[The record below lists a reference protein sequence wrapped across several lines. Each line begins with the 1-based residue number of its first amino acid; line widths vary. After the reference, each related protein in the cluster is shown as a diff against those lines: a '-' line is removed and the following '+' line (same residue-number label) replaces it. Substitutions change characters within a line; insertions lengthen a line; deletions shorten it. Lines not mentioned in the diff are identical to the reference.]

1 MRKIWYAA
9 VLTALLCGCSSAAVE
24 NVKYDAAKM
33 DAGYFYE
40 YYGSVHPRQFVESSL
55 KIYFYVI
62 SGTRIESLYAWTDTS
77 VKGVLIETSVT
88 MDADR
93 CLKQVISERAYLA
106 AQYKVSPFIKFDYKR
121 TVDYDFSAQ
130 TVTKDEYWV
139 DGNKPE
145 TILHPIHDKGAHSF
159 QTDKLP
165 VFEFFGDM
173 PIDIFIAGRF
183 LAEDTT
189 SRLPIND
196 KGYITDASFMPH
208 KTEETFSYNSI
219 DYSCKRFRIKNK
231 GILAQ
236 FFGKE
241 TYFLRESDSGLNYP
255 VCFKGADA
263 EYRLARRT
271 VMKLEEWEAFKQ
283 TVKDEFSPEGYI
295 DIVYEE

>member
-1 MRKIWYAA
+1 MNKIWYVV
-9 VLTALLCGCSSAAVE
+9 VLIVLLCSCSSAVVE
-24 NVKYDAAKM
+24 TVQYDAAKM

-40 YYGSVHPRQFVESSL
+40 YHGSVHPHQFVESGL

-62 SGTRIESLYAWTDTS
+62 SDTRIESLYAWTDTS
-77 VKGVLIETSVT
+77 VKGALIETSIM
-88 MDADR
+88 MDAAR
-93 CLKQVISERAYLA
+93 CLKQAISERAYLA
-106 AQYKVSPFIKFDYKR
+106 TQYKIDPFIKFDYKR
-121 TVDYDFSAQ
+121 EVVYDFSAQ

-145 TILHPIHDKGAHSF
+145 TILHPIHDKGVHSF

-173 PIDIFIAGRF
+173 PIDIFIAGRL

-231 GILAQ
+231 SLLAL
-236 FFGKE
+236 FFSKE

-271 VMKLEEWEAFKQ
+271 AMKLEEWNAFKQ

>member
-1 MRKIWYAA
+1 M
-9 VLTALLCGCSSAAVE
+9 LLCSCSSAVVE
-24 NVKYDAAKM
+24 TVQYDAAKM

-40 YYGSVHPRQFVESSL
+40 YHGSVHPHQFVESGL

-62 SGTRIESLYAWTDTS
+62 SDTRIESLYAWTDTS
-77 VKGVLIETSVT
+77 VKGALIETSIM
-88 MDADR
+88 MDAAR
-93 CLKQVISERAYLA
+93 CLKQAISERAYLA
-106 AQYKVSPFIKFDYKR
+106 TQYKIDPFIKFDYKR
-121 TVDYDFSAQ
+121 EVVYDFSAQ

-139 DGNKPE
+139 NGNKPE
-145 TILHPIHDKGAHSF
+145 TILHPIHDKGVHSF

-231 GILAQ
+231 SLLAL
-236 FFGKE
+236 FFSKE

-271 VMKLEEWEAFKQ
+271 AMNIEEWNAFKQ

-295 DIVYEE
+295 DMVYEE

>member
-1 MRKIWYAA
+1 MNKIWYVV
-9 VLTALLCGCSSAAVE
+9 VLIVLLCSCSSAVVE
-24 NVKYDAAKM
+24 TVQYDAAKM
-33 DAGYFYE
+33 DVGYFYE
-40 YYGSVHPRQFVESSL
+40 YHGSVHPHQFVESGL

-62 SGTRIESLYAWTDTS
+62 SDTRIESLYAWTDTS
-77 VKGVLIETSVT
+77 VKGALIETSIM
-88 MDADR
+88 MDAAR
-93 CLKQVISERAYLA
+93 CLKQAISERAYLA
-106 AQYKVSPFIKFDYKR
+106 TQYKIDPFIKFDYKR
-121 TVDYDFSAQ
+121 EVVYDFSAQ

-139 DGNKPE
+139 NGNKPE
-145 TILHPIHDKGAHSF
+145 TILHPIHDKGVHSF

-231 GILAQ
+231 SLLAL
-236 FFGKE
+236 FFSKE

-271 VMKLEEWEAFKQ
+271 AMKLEEWNAFKQ

>member
-1 MRKIWYAA
+1 MNKIWYVV
-9 VLTALLCGCSSAAVE
+9 VLIVLLCSCSSAVVE
-24 NVKYDAAKM
+24 TVQYDAAKM
-33 DAGYFYE
+33 DVGYFYE
-40 YYGSVHPRQFVESSL
+40 YHGSVHPHQFVESGL

-62 SGTRIESLYAWTDTS
+62 SDTRIESLYAWTDTS
-77 VKGVLIETSVT
+77 VKGALIETSIM
-88 MDADR
+88 MDAAS
-93 CLKQVISERAYLA
+93 CLKQAISERAYLA
-106 AQYKVSPFIKFDYKR
+106 TQYKIDPFIKFDYKR
-121 TVDYDFSAQ
+121 EVVYDFSAQ

-139 DGNKPE
+139 NGNKPE
-145 TILHPIHDKGAHSF
+145 TILHPIHDKGVHSF

-231 GILAQ
+231 SLLAP
-236 FFGKE
+236 FFSKE

-271 VMKLEEWEAFKQ
+271 AMKLEEWNAFKQ

>member
-1 MRKIWYAA
+1 MNKIWYVV
-9 VLTALLCGCSSAAVE
+9 VLIVLLCSCSSAVVE
-24 NVKYDAAKM
+24 TVQYDAAKM
-33 DAGYFYE
+33 DVGYFYE
-40 YYGSVHPRQFVESSL
+40 YHGSVHPHQFVESGL

-62 SGTRIESLYAWTDTS
+62 SDTRIESLYAWTDTS
-77 VKGVLIETSVT
+77 VKGALIETSIM
-88 MDADR
+88 MDAAR
-93 CLKQVISERAYLA
+93 CLKQAISERAYLA
-106 AQYKVSPFIKFDYKR
+106 TQYKIDPFIKFDYKR
-121 TVDYDFSAQ
+121 EVVYDFSAQ

-145 TILHPIHDKGAHSF
+145 TILHPIHDKGVHSF

-231 GILAQ
+231 SLLAL
-236 FFGKE
+236 FFSKE

-263 EYRLARRT
+263 EYRLVRRT
-271 VMKLEEWEAFKQ
+271 AMNIEEWNAFKQ

>member
-1 MRKIWYAA
+1 MNKIWYVV
-9 VLTALLCGCSSAAVE
+9 VLIVLLCSCSSAVVE
-24 NVKYDAAKM
+24 TVQYDAAKM

-40 YYGSVHPRQFVESSL
+40 YHGSVHPHQFVESGL

-62 SGTRIESLYAWTDTS
+62 SDTRIESLYAWTDTS
-77 VKGVLIETSVT
+77 VKGALIETSIM
-88 MDADR
+88 MDAAR
-93 CLKQVISERAYLA
+93 CLKQAISERAYLA
-106 AQYKVSPFIKFDYKR
+106 TQYKIDPFIKFDYKR
-121 TVDYDFSAQ
+121 EVVYDFSAQ

-139 DGNKPE
+139 NGNKPE
-145 TILHPIHDKGAHSF
+145 TILHPIHDKGVHSF

-231 GILAQ
+231 SLLAL
-236 FFGKE
+236 FFSKE
-241 TYFLRESDSGLNYP
+241 TYFLRESDSGLSYP
-255 VCFKGADA
+255 VCFKGADV

-271 VMKLEEWEAFKQ
+271 AMKLEEWNAFKQ
-283 TVKDEFSPEGYI
+283 TVKDAFSPEGYI

>member
-1 MRKIWYAA
+1 MNKIWYVV
-9 VLTALLCGCSSAAVE
+9 VLIVLLCSCSSAVVE
-24 NVKYDAAKM
+24 TVQYDAAKM
-33 DAGYFYE
+33 DVGYFYE
-40 YYGSVHPRQFVESSL
+40 YHGSVHPHQFVESGL

-62 SGTRIESLYAWTDTS
+62 SDTRIESLYAWTDTS
-77 VKGVLIETSVT
+77 VKGALIETSIM
-88 MDADR
+88 MDAAS
-93 CLKQVISERAYLA
+93 CLKQAISERAYLA
-106 AQYKVSPFIKFDYKR
+106 TQYKIDPFIKFDYKR
-121 TVDYDFSAQ
+121 EVVYDFSAQ

-139 DGNKPE
+139 NGNKPE
-145 TILHPIHDKGAHSF
+145 TILHPIHDKGVHSF

-231 GILAQ
+231 SLLAP
-236 FFGKE
+236 FFSKE

-263 EYRLARRT
+263 EYRLVRRT
-271 VMKLEEWEAFKQ
+271 AMNIEEWNAFKQ

>member
-1 MRKIWYAA
+1 MNKIWYVV
-9 VLTALLCGCSSAAVE
+9 VLIVLLCSCSSAVVE
-24 NVKYDAAKM
+24 TVQYDAAKM

-40 YYGSVHPRQFVESSL
+40 YHGSVHPHQFVESGL

-62 SGTRIESLYAWTDTS
+62 SDTRIESLYAWTDTS
-77 VKGVLIETSVT
+77 VKGALIETSIM
-88 MDADR
+88 MDAAR
-93 CLKQVISERAYLA
+93 CLKQAISERAYLA
-106 AQYKVSPFIKFDYKR
+106 TQYKIDPFIKFDYKR
-121 TVDYDFSAQ
+121 EVVYDFSAQ

-145 TILHPIHDKGAHSF
+145 TILHPIHDKGVHSF

-208 KTEETFSYNSI
+208 KTEETFSYNGI

-231 GILAQ
+231 SLLAQ

-271 VMKLEEWEAFKQ
+271 AMKLEEWNAFKQ

>member
-1 MRKIWYAA
+1 MNKIWYVV
-9 VLTALLCGCSSAAVE
+9 VLIVLLCSCSSAVVE
-24 NVKYDAAKM
+24 TVQYDAAKM

-40 YYGSVHPRQFVESSL
+40 YHGSVHPHQFVESGL

-62 SGTRIESLYAWTDTS
+62 SDTRIESLYAWTDTS
-77 VKGVLIETSVT
+77 VKGALIETSIM
-88 MDADR
+88 MDAAR
-93 CLKQVISERAYLA
+93 CLKQAISERAYLA
-106 AQYKVSPFIKFDYKR
+106 TQYKIDPFIKFDYKR
-121 TVDYDFSAQ
+121 EVVYDFSAQ

-139 DGNKPE
+139 NGNKPE
-145 TILHPIHDKGAHSF
+145 TILHPIHDKGVHSF

-183 LAEDTT
+183 LAENTT

-231 GILAQ
+231 SLLAL
-236 FFGKE
+236 FFSKE

-271 VMKLEEWEAFKQ
+271 AMKLEEWNAFKQ

>member
-1 MRKIWYAA
+1 
-9 VLTALLCGCSSAAVE
+9 
-24 NVKYDAAKM
+24 
-33 DAGYFYE
+33 
-40 YYGSVHPRQFVESSL
+40 
-55 KIYFYVI
+55 
-62 SGTRIESLYAWTDTS
+62 
-77 VKGVLIETSVT
+77 
-88 MDADR
+88 
-93 CLKQVISERAYLA
+93 
-106 AQYKVSPFIKFDYKR
+106 
-121 TVDYDFSAQ
+121 
-130 TVTKDEYWV
+130 
-139 DGNKPE
+139 
-145 TILHPIHDKGAHSF
+145 
-159 QTDKLP
+159 
-165 VFEFFGDM
+165 M

-208 KTEETFSYNSI
+208 KTEETFSYNGI

-231 GILAQ
+231 SLLAQ

-271 VMKLEEWEAFKQ
+271 AMKLEEWNAFKQ

>member
-1 MRKIWYAA
+1 M
-9 VLTALLCGCSSAAVE
+9 
-24 NVKYDAAKM
+24 
-33 DAGYFYE
+33 
-40 YYGSVHPRQFVESSL
+40 
-55 KIYFYVI
+55 
-62 SGTRIESLYAWTDTS
+62 
-77 VKGVLIETSVT
+77 
-88 MDADR
+88 
-93 CLKQVISERAYLA
+93 
-106 AQYKVSPFIKFDYKR
+106 
-121 TVDYDFSAQ
+121 
-130 TVTKDEYWV
+130 

-145 TILHPIHDKGAHSF
+145 TILHPIHDKGVHSF

-231 GILAQ
+231 SLLAP
-236 FFGKE
+236 FFSKE

-283 TVKDEFSPEGYI
+283 TVKDEFSPAGYI

>member
-1 MRKIWYAA
+1 MNKIWYVV
-9 VLTALLCGCSSAAVE
+9 VLIVLLCSCSSAVVE
-24 NVKYDAAKM
+24 TVQYDAAKM

-40 YYGSVHPRQFVESSL
+40 YHGSVHPHQFVESGL

-62 SGTRIESLYAWTDTS
+62 SDTRIESLYAWTDTS
-77 VKGVLIETSVT
+77 VKGALIETSIM
-88 MDADR
+88 MDAAC
-93 CLKQVISERAYLA
+93 CLKQAISERAYLA
-106 AQYKVSPFIKFDYKR
+106 TQYKIDPFIKFDYKR
-121 TVDYDFSAQ
+121 EVVYDFSAQ

-139 DGNKPE
+139 NGNKPE

-208 KTEETFSYNSI
+208 KTGETFSYNSI

-231 GILAQ
+231 SLLAL
-236 FFGKE
+236 FFSKE

-271 VMKLEEWEAFKQ
+271 AMKLEEWNAFKQ

>member
-1 MRKIWYAA
+1 MNKIWYVV
-9 VLTALLCGCSSAAVE
+9 VLIVLLCSCSSAVVE
-24 NVKYDAAKM
+24 TVQYDAAKM

-40 YYGSVHPRQFVESSL
+40 YHGSVHPHQFVESGL

-62 SGTRIESLYAWTDTS
+62 SDTRIESLYAWTDTS
-77 VKGVLIETSVT
+77 VKGALIETSIM
-88 MDADR
+88 MDAAR
-93 CLKQVISERAYLA
+93 CLKQAISERAYLA
-106 AQYKVSPFIKFDYKR
+106 TQYKIDPFIKFDYKR
-121 TVDYDFSAQ
+121 EVVYDFSAQ

-145 TILHPIHDKGAHSF
+145 TILHPIHDKGVHSF

-231 GILAQ
+231 SLLAP
-236 FFGKE
+236 FFSKE

-263 EYRLARRT
+263 EYRLVRRT
-271 VMKLEEWEAFKQ
+271 AMNIEEWNAFKQ

>member
-1 MRKIWYAA
+1 MNKIWYVV
-9 VLTALLCGCSSAAVE
+9 VLIVLLCSCSSAVVE
-24 NVKYDAAKM
+24 TVQYDAAKM
-33 DAGYFYE
+33 DVGYFYE
-40 YYGSVHPRQFVESSL
+40 YHGSVHPHQFVESGL

-62 SGTRIESLYAWTDTS
+62 SDTRIESLYAWTDTS
-77 VKGVLIETSVT
+77 VKGALIETSIM
-88 MDADR
+88 MDAAR
-93 CLKQVISERAYLA
+93 CLKQAISERAYLA
-106 AQYKVSPFIKFDYKR
+106 TQYKIDPFIKFDYKR
-121 TVDYDFSAQ
+121 EVVYDFSAQ

-139 DGNKPE
+139 NGNKPE
-145 TILHPIHDKGAHSF
+145 TILHPIHDKGVHSF

-231 GILAQ
+231 SLLAP
-236 FFGKE
+236 FFSKE

-263 EYRLARRT
+263 EYRLVRRT
-271 VMKLEEWEAFKQ
+271 AMKLEEWNAFKQ